1 MFDSTIKRMY
11 PIVKE
16 MVDKMCSDAKD
27 DMQHMDQNELT
38 GFVESCR
45 HVC

>member
-1 MFDSTIKRMY
+1 MY

-27 DMQHMDQNELT
+27 DMHATHGPKMNWVHGVVLSRPLMAR
-38 GFVESCR
+38 G
-45 HVC
+45 